1 MKLLYLSY
9 GDAMVVKKELANLNV
24 KIPTTLKQLLEQ
36 YVSMDFHTNISE
48 FTRDALRE
56 KLQREAPELYK
67 QLFERSDRA

>member
-9 GDAMVVKKELANLNV
+9 GGVIVVKKELANLNV

-67 QLFERSDRA
+67 QLFERGDRA